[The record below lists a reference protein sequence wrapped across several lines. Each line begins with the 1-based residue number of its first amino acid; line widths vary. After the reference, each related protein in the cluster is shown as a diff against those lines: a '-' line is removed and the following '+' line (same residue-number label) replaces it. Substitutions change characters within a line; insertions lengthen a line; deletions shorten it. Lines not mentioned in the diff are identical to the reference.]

1 MALVVVSEEEVTEG
15 ALEEEG
21 MMIVDHIEVMIK
33 VTEVE

>member
-21 MMIVDHIEVMIK
+21 MMMVDHTEAMIR